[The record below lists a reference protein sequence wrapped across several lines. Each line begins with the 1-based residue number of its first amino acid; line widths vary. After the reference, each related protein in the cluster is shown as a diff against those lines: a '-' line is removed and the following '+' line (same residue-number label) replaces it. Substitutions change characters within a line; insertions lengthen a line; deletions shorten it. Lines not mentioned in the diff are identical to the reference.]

1 MAAFMTGRLLFIAL
15 LLMVITAVATLAYPA
30 RLSGARVGLIATAL
44 SLFSPIVLIGVH
56 KAIH

>member
-1 MAAFMTGRLLFIAL
+1 MAAFITGRMLFIAL
-15 LLMVITAVATLAYPA
+15 LLLVITAVETLAYSV

-44 SLFSPIVLIGVH
+44 SLFSPNVLIGVH